1 MWRKNIVPDN
11 IPNFSAEHRK
21 NLLKELTREKS
32 FLEVVDEASKN
43 SKWYQDYWKVSDKE
57 IAKYNNRDN
66 KKKLKPGSVEEL
78 LERVEGEDE
87 ITQEYIHLKTEAL
100 AKCSDKENYF
110 EYMKQM
116 VDDCLDYLRRLDK

>member
-66 KKKLKPGSVEEL
+66 K
-78 LERVEGEDE
+78 R
-87 ITQEYIHLKTEAL
+87 T
-100 AKCSDKENYF
+100 
-110 EYMKQM
+110 
-116 VDDCLDYLRRLDK
+116 